1 MPHHVTEKNKK
12 WATFTYT
19 FPQIRKVTNTFSITN
34 IKQPEFDTCEVYI
47 ETVILTFDSKKRFC
61 VDAFSHRRRR
71 DQLCPRR
78 NLHHSTLPNVRGIR
92 NYIQCVSIPQ
102 PQRSASQDENLHR
115 MCKCVCGNEQ
125 CGRKDGDIILITTSS
140 FRLADLISIN
150 NTSAYESLT
159 CSITWKL
166 FTSFK
171 IIWQFVPS
179 LCPMPCHT

>member
-1 MPHHVTEKNKK
+1 MPHHVTEKTRNGQHSR
-12 WATFTYT
+12 TYSHKYARSLIHSVSQISSSQNLT
-19 FPQIRKVTNTFSITN
+19 PAKSTSKPSFWHSIRK
-34 IKQPEFDTCEVYI
+34 
-47 ETVILTFDSKKRFC
+47 RFY

-92 NYIQCVSIPQ
+92 NYKQCVSIPQ

-150 NTSAYESLT
+150 NTSAYEFLT
-159 CSITWKL
+159 CSIIWK
-166 FTSFK
+166 
-171 IIWQFVPS
+171 
-179 LCPMPCHT
+179 